1 MELPYRRRKNLGTKP
16 PKKRTHDHETSKKT
30 RRAKTET
37 VAVYD
42 IDEAISEAVQTF
54 NPSDAVCFL
63 GDAYCPLA
71 DLTAWLQTLPAAQ
84 RAQRRYAIGVGH
96 VTERKTGKMMAPY
109 VTLDRVPEHAF
120 VCPHGVAQIERT
132 EMTFILFIQSLS
144 FLRNEMGWDTMRR
157 VQPAALDESGLTFK
171 DA

>member
-1 MELPYRRRKNLGTKP
+1 MTMKHP
-16 PKKRTHDHETSKKT
+16 KKT

-42 IDEAISEAVQTF
+42 IDEAISEAVQMLAA
-54 NPSDAVCFL
+54 SDAVCFL
-63 GDAYCPLA
+63 GDAYCPIA

-84 RAQRRYAIGVGH
+84 RTPRRYAIGVGH
-96 VTERKTGKMMAPY
+96 VTERETKKVMAPY
-109 VTLDRVPEHAF
+109 VKIDQVPNHAY
-120 VCPHGVAQIERT
+120 VCPHGVAQIKRA
-132 EMTFILFIQSLS
+132 EMTSILFIQSLS

-157 VQPAALDESGLTFK
+157 VQPAALDESGLTFE